1 MMKLRQLLRV
11 EGFEE
16 GRGGGAKLKVFKRN
30 SAEKQQ
36 QLSGKLLVD
45 PG

>member
-1 MMKLRQLLRV
+1 MMELRQLLRV
-11 EGFEE
+11 EGFKE
-16 GRGGGAKLKVFKRN
+16 GGGGAKLKLFKRN

>member
-1 MMKLRQLLRV
+1 MMELRQFLRV
-11 EGFEE
+11 EGFKE
-16 GRGGGAKLKVFKRN
+16 GGGELKLFKRK